1 MTSEFA
7 IAVHALVYLNHKGET
22 VSSEALAEN
31 ICTNPARVRKVMAK
45 LKKAGLVATK
55 EGVDGGYHFIKAP
68 AEVTAASTRR
78 STSGWYPPAGSRAT
92 GRRPA
97 WWPPA
102 WGTSWTTSIPTS
114 TSSAAAGWGRSP
126 SRTSTGRYSDHTRA
140 EKEGIF
146 VKQYDAIVIGFGKGG
161 KTLAGKLGASG
172 KTVAMIEKSDR
183 MYGGTCINVGCIP
196 SKSLV
201 RSSGISHGHRNA
213 DFEKKQAFYAAA
225 IEEKR
230 RLTAMLRKKNF
241 DKLDGNPNV
250 TVFNG
255 MGSFLS
261 PTQVRVVSDRG
272 ETLVLE
278 GKQIF
283 INTGSTPVVPPI
295 EGLRENPFVYLSEGL
310 MDLEKLPR
318 RLAIIGGGYI
328 GLEFARI

>member
-45 LKKAGLVATK
+45 LKKAGPRRHQ
-55 EGVDGGYHFIKAP
+55 GGGRRGIPFHQGSRGGHP
-68 AEVTAASTRR
+68 PPHRRGR

-161 KTLAGKLGASG
+161 KPSRANSAR
-172 KTVAMIEKSDR
+172 AEK
-183 MYGGTCINVGCIP
+183 P
-196 SKSLV
+196 S
-201 RSSGISHGHRNA
+201 
-213 DFEKKQAFYAAA
+213 Q
-225 IEEKR
+225 
-230 RLTAMLRKKNF
+230 
-241 DKLDGNPNV
+241 
-250 TVFNG
+250 
-255 MGSFLS
+255 
-261 PTQVRVVSDRG
+261 
-272 ETLVLE
+272 
-278 GKQIF
+278 
-283 INTGSTPVVPPI
+283 
-295 EGLRENPFVYLSEGL
+295 
-310 MDLEKLPR
+310 
-318 RLAIIGGGYI
+318 
-328 GLEFARI
+328 